1 MLKVSESPY
10 SSSIVI
16 TGKGG
21 ELILAKDEFAC
32 TVWGQKLINICK
44 AFMAYNQ
51 SVSYWEWTAY
61 AFLNEAIQPML

>member
-1 MLKVSESPY
+1 VLKVSESPY

-32 TVWGQKLINICK
+32 TV
-44 AFMAYNQ
+44 
-51 SVSYWEWTAY
+51 
-61 AFLNEAIQPML
+61 